1 MNDGNFNQLLR
12 ETLEKETSAE
22 EYVLR
27 KNLTKKRVLSGI
39 QSTNAPVWFFKIRY
53 MLPLA
58 LLLLT
63 VGLILISRLDL
74 MSSRSSGSYSEGDN
88 DTLLSQL
95 TDPADMNSVEEDQGY
110 RQDEDFTVDQNQ
122 QPEREDNGGDVLSDS
137 SNTLSSGLLITDA
150 IAEITTLVSD
160 LNEVQNS
167 NPVTEP
173 ELNGLLNYVGVD
185 TNGVAMISLETR

>member
-12 ETLEKETSAE
+12 ETLEKETSAD

>member
-1 MNDGNFNQLLR
+1 MNDDNFNQLLR
-12 ETLEKETSAE
+12 ETLENETSAE